1 MCCPLC
7 ALPELESCRASE
19 HGWPPAIRRNLSEDL
34 MTSSYAVWGS
44 ACQIDTEALRS
55 VMAEVTD
62 PVLQQTTLE
71 LCIAVV
77 RADFHRAD
85 SEENLVNALAE
96 HWRLVK
102 PGLHFS

>member
-1 MCCPLC
+1 
-7 ALPELESCRASE
+7 
-19 HGWPPAIRRNLSEDL
+19 
-34 MTSSYAVWGS
+34 
-44 ACQIDTEALRS
+44 
-55 VMAEVTD
+55 MAEVTD

-77 RADFHRAD
+77 RADFHCAD